1 MEGGKMTTLSNE
13 EKISII
19 DQHIKNLE
27 YNKYNLEVSLVEENA
42 VANPEATNISSLNS
56 QIAVLNSKISAL
68 QAEKLN

>member
-1 MEGGKMTTLSNE
+1 MTTLSNE

-27 YNKYNLEVSLVEENA
+27 YNKYNFEVSLVEENA

-68 QAEKLN
+68 QTEKAGLTE